1 MPHRPGEGHAVDL
14 AVQVVVDAAV
24 GHELVHEQE
33 VAPVLV
39 APTDEADKVPV
50 AQLADDAHL
59 VGVLLAPL
67 CRAFGHP
74 LDGNLQAELLE
85 VHPVHGAEPALP
97 ELPLLGEI
105 LRGRRQFG
113 VPDPSRAVGPL
124 WTTTN
129 SSASSSYSPPMM
141 SSTSIS
147 PSSNRPALHCLTNHT
162 TPAPTST
169 RSKAHSPSATRR
181 TREGRHPWCWDARNR
196 RRARR

>member
-1 MPHRPGEGHAVDL
+1 VPHRPGEGHAVDL

-74 LDGNLQAELLE
+74 LDGNLQA
-85 VHPVHGAEPALP
+85 
-97 ELPLLGEI
+97 
-105 LRGRRQFG
+105 
-113 VPDPSRAVGPL
+113 
-124 WTTTN
+124 
-129 SSASSSYSPPMM
+129 
-141 SSTSIS
+141 
-147 PSSNRPALHCLTNHT
+147 
-162 TPAPTST
+162 
-169 RSKAHSPSATRR
+169 
-181 TREGRHPWCWDARNR
+181 
-196 RRARR
+196 